1 MGDGLVKKGKYMTTP
16 IIVCMFCKNLFL
28 KKQKNCKAFP
38 NKNEIPKD
46 ILIGR
51 NKHTKKHSEQ
61 ENNILFEPISK
72 KEK

>member
-1 MGDGLVKKGKYMTTP
+1 MTTP

-51 NKHTKKHSEQ
+51 NKHVKKHPEQ
-61 ENNILFEPISK
+61 ENNILFEPI

>member
-1 MGDGLVKKGKYMTTP
+1 MTTP

-38 NKNEIPKD
+38 GKNEIPDD
-46 ILIGR
+46 ILIGK
-51 NKHTKKHSEQ
+51 NKHIKVHPKQ
-61 ENNILFEPISK
+61 KNKIVFESIT